1 VFEKANDMRKF
12 LLYPFLSLLI
22 LFIFFLVLAFFYH
35 NIWSEALFLFLLG
48 LLLFIFLRIFLQE
61 LPKRKAAL
69 EEIEEIEKVKKE
81 QQKMIKSLL
90 RVSILF
96 WVHYYKKE
104 KMLSMEDAKKR
115 LFKSLE
121 KEFSHIP
128 WMTDL
133 LIQIQ
138 KELFISLKN
147 PSDLD

>member
-1 VFEKANDMRKF
+1 MFSKSTNIKKF
-12 LLYPFLSLLI
+12 LLYPFLSLLF
-22 LFIFFLVLAFFYH
+22 LFLFFLALAFFYH
-35 NIWSEALFLFLLG
+35 NIWTEALFLFLLG
-48 LLLFIFLRIFLQE
+48 LLLFLFLRIFLQE
-61 LPKRKAAL
+61 LPKKKSSL
-69 EEIEEIEKVKKE
+69 EETEAIDALKKE
-81 QQKMIKSLL
+81 QQRTIKSLL

-104 KMLSMEDAKKR
+104 KMLSMDDAKKR

-138 KELFISLKN
+138 KELFISLKS
-147 PSDLD
+147 PADLD